1 MAVGE
6 FLFRWWRPASKA
18 KPAPR
23 PRLED
28 SGFYATQF
36 ADRHDEAK
44 RIASW
49 KQQRPADMRE
59 RKDDASGI
67 NALMRLFGQ
76 DRALAALGAD
86 LLKQLATQF
95 DYVEVDAG
103 KRVFGQDEKGDY
115 LMIVLQGAVAEERA
129 QPSGGKVR
137 LGEVRTGEV
146 LGDLSVLDGGTR
158 LCSCTAL
165 TPLHLAVLAQPV
177 LDRLLADEPRLAA
190 ALLSWLAKRLS
201 LRLRQ
206 VSARVSVLLTRMPAA
221 AASSNE
227 PPR

>member
-1 MAVGE
+1 MAVGG
-6 FLFRWWRPASKA
+6 FLSRWWRPA

-23 PRLED
+23 PRPDD

-36 ADRHDEAK
+36 VDRHEEAK

-59 RKDDASGI
+59 CKDDASGI
-67 NALMRLFGQ
+67 NALVRLFTL
-76 DRALAALGAD
+76 DRTLAALGAD
-86 LLKQLATQF
+86 ALKQLASVF
-95 DYVEVDAG
+95 DHVEVDAG
-103 KRVFGQDEKGDY
+103 KRIFGQDEQGDF

-129 QPSGGKVR
+129 QPSGAKVR
-137 LGEVRTGEV
+137 LGEVRAGDV
-146 LGDLSVLDGGTR
+146 LGELSVLDGGTR
-158 LCSCTAL
+158 LCSATAL
-165 TPLHLAVLAQPV
+165 TPVHLAVLSQPT
-177 LDRLLADEPRLAA
+177 LDRLLAEEPRLAA
-190 ALLSWLAKRLS
+190 ALLGWLAKRLS

-221 AASSNE
+221 TTGPV

>member
-1 MAVGE
+1 MAVGG
-6 FLFRWWRPASKA
+6 FLFRWWRPA

-23 PRLED
+23 PRLDD

-36 ADRHDEAK
+36 VDRHEEAK

-59 RKDDASGI
+59 RKDDANGI
-67 NALMRLFGQ
+67 TALVRLFTL
-76 DRALAALGAD
+76 DRTLAALGAD
-86 LLKQLATQF
+86 ALKQLASAF
-95 DYVEVDAG
+95 DHVEVDAG
-103 KRVFGQDEKGDY
+103 KRIFGQDEQGDF

-129 QPSGGKVR
+129 QPSGAKVR
-137 LGEVRTGEV
+137 LGEVRAGDV
-146 LGDLSVLDGGTR
+146 LGELSVLDGGTR
-158 LCSCTAL
+158 LCSATAL
-165 TPLHLAVLAQPV
+165 TPVQLAVLAQPT

-190 ALLSWLAKRLS
+190 ALLGWLAKRLS

-221 AASSNE
+221 TTSPE

>member
-6 FLFRWWRPASKA
+6 FLFRWWRPAKA

-36 ADRHDEAK
+36 VDRHDEAK

-49 KQQRPADMRE
+49 KQQRSVDMRE
-59 RKDDASGI
+59 RKDDAAGI
-67 NALMRLFGQ
+67 TALTRLFSQ
-76 DRALAALGAD
+76 DRMLAALGAD
-86 LLKQLATQF
+86 ALKQLASQF

-103 KRVFGQDEKGDY
+103 KRVLGQDEKGDF
-115 LMIVLQGAVAEERA
+115 LMIVLQGAVAEERS
-129 QPSGGKVR
+129 QPSGAKVR
-137 LGEVRTGEV
+137 LGEVRAGEV
-146 LGDLSVLDGGTR
+146 LGELSVLDGGTR
-158 LCSCTAL
+158 LSSCTAL

-177 LDRLLADEPRLAA
+177 LDKLVADEPRQAA
-190 ALLSWLAKRLS
+190 ALLSWLAKRVS

-206 VSARVSVLLTRMPAA
+206 VSARMSVLLTRMPATA
-221 AASSNE
+221 TPTPDTS
-227 PPR
+227 R